1 MCAFKEASTNHLML
15 LSTRIIDLETKNR
28 IDLEMNSEKQE
39 KNIAELRER
48 LEINERRNCELSSV
62 VDDLKKKLEL
72 LQKQD

>member
-1 MCAFKEASTNHLML
+1 ML

-39 KNIAELRER
+39 KHIAELRER
-48 LEINERRNCELSSV
+48 LEINERRNCELNSV

>member
-1 MCAFKEASTNHLML
+1 ML

>member
-1 MCAFKEASTNHLML
+1 ML

-39 KNIAELRER
+39 KHIAELRER